1 MPDLIPKEGD
11 QGFRKRKTLKLEGF
25 DDEEYYAIV
34 SIKCP
39 HSNQTN
45 SIDFFDLIWADRGLI

>member
-34 SIKCP
+34 SMMASASK
-39 HSNQTN
+39 SAQL
-45 SIDFFDLIWADRGLI
+45 D

>member
-34 SIKCP
+34 SEFSDQIWM
-39 HSNQTN
+39 HRW
-45 SIDFFDLIWADRGLI
+45 LI

>member
-34 SIKCP
+34 S
-39 HSNQTN
+39 N
-45 SIDFFDLIWADRGLI
+45 SPIRIESTRLNF

>member
-34 SIKCP
+34 SIKTP
-39 HSNQTN
+39 VFKSSQL
-45 SIDFFDLIWADRGLI
+45 D

>member
-1 MPDLIPKEGD
+1 MFCSRMPDLIPKEGD

-34 SIKCP
+34 SIKMP
-39 HSNQTN
+39 AFESNQLN
-45 SIDFFDLIWADRGLI
+45 